1 MVILDANI
9 ILRYLLNDNE
19 QMADEAEKIIKENMA
34 LVTIEIIAEVVYVL
48 KRVYSIERDII
59 KSSLFD
65 FLSEV
70 QSNEIEVIKLGLTVY
85 SEKNLDFVDC
95 ILYAYY
101 KVKGYEV
108 KTFDKK
114 LQRLLQN
121 VKKSCIS
128 QQTDV

>member
-1 MVILDANI
+1 MVMLDTNI
-9 ILRYLLNDNE
+9 ILRYLLNDNK
-19 QMADEAEKIIKENMA
+19 QMADEAEKIIKENTA

-48 KRVYSIERDII
+48 KRVYSIERDVI

-70 QSNEIEVIKLGLTVY
+70 QSNEMEVIKLGLTVY

-95 ILYAYY
+95 ILYAYH
-101 KVKGYEV
+101 KVKGNDI

-114 LQRLLQN
+114 LQHLLQN
-121 VKKSCIS
+121 GI
-128 QQTDV
+128 

>member
-1 MVILDANI
+1 MLDTNI

-19 QMADEAEKIIKENMA
+19 QLADEAEKIVKKNAA

-70 QSNEIEVIKLGLTVY
+70 KRNGSNKTW
-85 SEKNLDFVDC
+85 LDC
-95 ILYAYY
+95 
-101 KVKGYEV
+101 
-108 KTFDKK
+108 
-114 LQRLLQN
+114 LQ
-121 VKKSCIS
+121 
-128 QQTDV
+128 

>member
-1 MVILDANI
+1 MVMLDANI

-19 QMADEAEKIIKENMA
+19 QMADEAEKIIKENAA

-70 QSNEIEVIKLGLTVY
+70 QANELEVIKLGLTVY

-95 ILYAYY
+95 ILYAYH
-101 KVKGYEV
+101 KVNGYEI

-114 LQRLLQN
+114 LQRLLRN
-121 VKKSCIS
+121 GIS
-128 QQTDV
+128 

>member
-1 MVILDANI
+1 MVMLDTNI

-19 QMADEAEKIIKENMA
+19 EMADEAEKIIKENAA
-34 LVTIEIIAEVVYVL
+34 LVTIEIIAEVVYAL

-70 QSNEIEVIKLGLTVY
+70 QSNEMEIIKFSLTVY

-95 ILYAYY
+95 ILYAYH
-101 KVKGYEV
+101 KVNGFEI

-121 VKKSCIS
+121 GI
-128 QQTDV
+128 

>member
-1 MVILDANI
+1 MVMLDTNI

-48 KRVYSIERDII
+48 KRVYSVERDII

-70 QSNEIEVIKLGLTVY
+70 QSNEFEVIKLGLTVY

-121 VKKSCIS
+121 GIL
-128 QQTDV
+128 

>member
-19 QMADEAEKIIKENMA
+19 QMADEAEKIIKENAA

-65 FLSEV
+65 F
-70 QSNEIEVIKLGLTVY
+70 
-85 SEKNLDFVDC
+85 
-95 ILYAYY
+95 
-101 KVKGYEV
+101 
-108 KTFDKK
+108 DKK
-114 LQRLLQN
+114 LQRLLRN
-121 VKKSCIS
+121 GIS
-128 QQTDV
+128 

>member
-1 MVILDANI
+1 MVMLDTNI

-48 KRVYSIERDII
+48 KRVYSVERDII

-121 VKKSCIS
+121 GIL
-128 QQTDV
+128 

>member
-1 MVILDANI
+1 MVMLDANI

-19 QMADEAEKIIKENMA
+19 QMADEAEKIIKENAA

-48 KRVYSIERDII
+48 KRGYSIERDII

-70 QSNEIEVIKLGLTVY
+70 QSNELEVIKLGLTVY

-95 ILYAYY
+95 ILYAYH
-101 KVKGYEV
+101 KVNGYEI

-114 LQRLLQN
+114 LQRLLRN
-121 VKKSCIS
+121 GIS
-128 QQTDV
+128 